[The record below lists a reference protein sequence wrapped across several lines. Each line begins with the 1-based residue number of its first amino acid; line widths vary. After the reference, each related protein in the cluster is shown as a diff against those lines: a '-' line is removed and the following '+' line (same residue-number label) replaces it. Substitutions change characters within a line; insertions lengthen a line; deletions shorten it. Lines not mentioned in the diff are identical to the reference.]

1 MQVNTLSC
9 APLCKWKGSFSFLD
23 LQQHW
28 ITHYSNEAALFC
40 LAICLPLFQI
50 SSGFTIFP
58 YSSMYS
64 LHGEGISHPSLM
76 TRREEPSIKDEWM
89 EKINDIR
96 VPRSAMNKLIMNYLV
111 TEGFKDAAEKF
122 QEEAGMS
129 PGQNLSLLDNRI
141 RIRDSI
147 QVRVLLI
154 NMDTFGKELIII
166 CLSLP
171 LS

>member
-1 MQVNTLSC
+1 
-9 APLCKWKGSFSFLD
+9 
-23 LQQHW
+23 
-28 ITHYSNEAALFC
+28 
-40 LAICLPLFQI
+40 
-50 SSGFTIFP
+50 
-58 YSSMYS
+58 MYS

-147 QVRVLLI
+147 QVSFDYYQYFERFRYLLNLHQI
-154 NMDTFGKELIII
+154 KLKAQNRKCTGLLK
-166 CLSLP
+166 P
-171 LS
+171 

>member
-1 MQVNTLSC
+1 M
-9 APLCKWKGSFSFLD
+9 
-23 LQQHW
+23 
-28 ITHYSNEAALFC
+28 FC

-147 QVRVLLI
+147 QVRVLLFY
-154 NMDTFGKELIII
+154 MDTFGIKF
-166 CLSLP
+166 CQR
-171 LS
+171 

>member
-1 MQVNTLSC
+1 
-9 APLCKWKGSFSFLD
+9 
-23 LQQHW
+23 
-28 ITHYSNEAALFC
+28 
-40 LAICLPLFQI
+40 
-50 SSGFTIFP
+50 
-58 YSSMYS
+58 MYS

-147 QVRVLLI
+147 QVRVLLFY
-154 NMDTFGKELIII
+154 MDTFGIKF
-166 CLSLP
+166 CQR
-171 LS
+171 

>member
-1 MQVNTLSC
+1 
-9 APLCKWKGSFSFLD
+9 
-23 LQQHW
+23 
-28 ITHYSNEAALFC
+28 
-40 LAICLPLFQI
+40 
-50 SSGFTIFP
+50 
-58 YSSMYS
+58 MYS

-147 QVRVLLI
+147 QVRVLQFY
-154 NMDTFGKELIII
+154 MDKFGKQG
-166 CLSLP
+166 
-171 LS
+171 

>member
-1 MQVNTLSC
+1 
-9 APLCKWKGSFSFLD
+9 
-23 LQQHW
+23 
-28 ITHYSNEAALFC
+28 
-40 LAICLPLFQI
+40 
-50 SSGFTIFP
+50 
-58 YSSMYS
+58 MYS

-147 QVRVLLI
+147 QVRVLQFY
-154 NMDTFGKELIII
+154 MDTFGKELIII

>member
-1 MQVNTLSC
+1 
-9 APLCKWKGSFSFLD
+9 
-23 LQQHW
+23 
-28 ITHYSNEAALFC
+28 
-40 LAICLPLFQI
+40 
-50 SSGFTIFP
+50 
-58 YSSMYS
+58 MYS

-147 QVRVLLI
+147 QVKVLLFY
-154 NMDTFGKELIII
+154 MDTFGKELIII

>member
-1 MQVNTLSC
+1 
-9 APLCKWKGSFSFLD
+9 
-23 LQQHW
+23 
-28 ITHYSNEAALFC
+28 
-40 LAICLPLFQI
+40 
-50 SSGFTIFP
+50 
-58 YSSMYS
+58 MYS

-147 QVRVLLI
+147 QVSFDYYQYIERYFVYTKLAP
-154 NMDTFGKELIII
+154 NQAE
-166 CLSLP
+166 S
-171 LS
+171 

>member
-1 MQVNTLSC
+1 
-9 APLCKWKGSFSFLD
+9 
-23 LQQHW
+23 
-28 ITHYSNEAALFC
+28 
-40 LAICLPLFQI
+40 
-50 SSGFTIFP
+50 
-58 YSSMYS
+58 MYS

-147 QVRVLLI
+147 QVRVLLFY
-154 NMDTFGKELIII
+154 MDTFGKELIII

>member
-1 MQVNTLSC
+1 
-9 APLCKWKGSFSFLD
+9 
-23 LQQHW
+23 
-28 ITHYSNEAALFC
+28 
-40 LAICLPLFQI
+40 
-50 SSGFTIFP
+50 
-58 YSSMYS
+58 MYS

-147 QVRVLLI
+147 QVSFDYYQYFERYLLNLHQIKLKAERVSPGATI
-154 NMDTFGKELIII
+154 F
-166 CLSLP
+166 LSYIMHN
-171 LS
+171 SSSNKT

>member
-1 MQVNTLSC
+1 
-9 APLCKWKGSFSFLD
+9 
-23 LQQHW
+23 
-28 ITHYSNEAALFC
+28 
-40 LAICLPLFQI
+40 
-50 SSGFTIFP
+50 
-58 YSSMYS
+58 MYS

-147 QVRVLLI
+147 QVRVLLFF
-154 NMDTFGKELIII
+154 MDTFGKELIII